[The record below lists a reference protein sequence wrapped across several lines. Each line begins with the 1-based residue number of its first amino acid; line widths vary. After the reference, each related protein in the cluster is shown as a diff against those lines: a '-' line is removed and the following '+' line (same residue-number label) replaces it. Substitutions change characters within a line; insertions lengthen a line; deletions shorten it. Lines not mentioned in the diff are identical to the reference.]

1 MGIKSIII
9 NKLPERHNEKT
20 AVTHVSDTSLLK
32 NDQRHMKND
41 PKPKNV
47 SVSHNVSDTS
57 RHMTHKPDLG
67 TIGTI
72 EHVKA
77 VIHLEC
83 DDGRTRQVL
92 MSLPIS
98 NGLTQRLNL
107 DDLAQEIQVWST
119 YVYPSEAE
127 AKLELCKRLGIL

>member
-1 MGIKSIII
+1 MGIKSIIN
-9 NKLPERHNEKT
+9 NKLPKRHDEKT
-20 AVTHVSDTSLLK
+20 GVTHVPNTSLSK
-32 NDQRHMKND
+32 NSERHMKND
-41 PKPKNV
+41 PKNRGV
-47 SVSHNVSDTS
+47 SASHNVPNTS

-67 TIGTI
+67 TI

-83 DDGRTRQVL
+83 EDGRTRQVL
-92 MSLPIS
+92 MDLPIS